1 LELGELTAPALLDS
15 QCAAA
20 DAYVSEGAPA
30 NCDDNAVQ
38 AAMVEQDDGYL
49 VLDDV
54 DFGEV
59 FIMLVS
65 RVN

>member
-1 LELGELTAPALLDS
+1 MGELTAPALWPLDS

-20 DAYVSEGAPA
+20 YGYVNMYVPS
-30 NCDDNAVQ
+30 NNNNDAVQ
-38 AAMVEQDDGYL
+38 AAMAEEDNGYL
-49 VLDDV
+49 VLDNV

-65 RVN
+65 HVN

>member
-1 LELGELTAPALLDS
+1 MTAPALCPLDS

-20 DAYVSEGAPA
+20 DGYVNKYVPS
-30 NCDDNAVQ
+30 NNNNVAVQ
-38 AAMVEQDDGYL
+38 AAMAEEDNGYL
-49 VLDDV
+49 VLDNV

-65 RVN
+65 HVN